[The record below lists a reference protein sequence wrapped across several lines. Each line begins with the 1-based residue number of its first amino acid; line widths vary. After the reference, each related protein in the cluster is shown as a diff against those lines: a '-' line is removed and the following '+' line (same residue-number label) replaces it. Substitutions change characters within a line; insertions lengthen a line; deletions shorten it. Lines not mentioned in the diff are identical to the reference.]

1 MITAIGQNRPSLTVM
16 PIVIPIVTLTATPIA
31 ALTITLIVLLDLTI
45 LTKRPLKYGFIRI
58 KTIY

>member
-1 MITAIGQNRPSLTVM
+1 MLIVM
-16 PIVIPIVTLTATPIA
+16 PIVTPTITPIV
-31 ALTITLIVLLDLTI
+31 ALTITLIVLLDLII